1 MILYIALFFDF
12 LYYKRKAGTTLCGS
26 SFFSVFMSEISLK
39 AETLFH
45 IGSFSITNSIVMS
58 ICVLLIMVV
67 LGVSLRRKF
76 AMVPGMFQ
84 GFFEV
89 ALEGLMG
96 LMDSVLGKREKTE
109 KYLPLIATIFL
120 TVITANW
127 LGLLPGVGSIGI
139 YEHAGG
145 REIFVPLFRSPSA
158 DLNFT
163 LAIAIIAVVGVNVF
177 GMFAAGIFRYW
188 KRFFTLKNPIY
199 TFVGLLEF
207 ISEFAKMVSF
217 SFRLFGNVFA
227 GEVLLTIIGV
237 LAPYFIPLPFLF
249 MEIFVGFI
257 QAFVFATLTLVFISI
272 ATAET
277 EH

>member
-1 MILYIALFFDF
+1 
-12 LYYKRKAGTTLCGS
+12 
-26 SFFSVFMSEISLK
+26 MSEISLK

-45 IGSFSITNSIVMS
+45 IGSFSVTNSLVVSGFVLAIAL
-58 ICVLLIMVV
+58 CVGI
-67 LGVSLRRKF
+67 SLRKRL
-76 AMVPGMFQ
+76 AVVPGSLQNFAE
-84 GFFEV
+84 F

-109 KYLPLIATIFL
+109 KYLPLIGTIFVV
-120 TVITANW
+120 VIISNW
-127 LGLLPGVGSIGI
+127 LGLLPGVGSLGM
-139 YEHAGG
+139 YELVEGK
-145 REIFVPLFRSPSA
+145 EMFVPFFRSPSA

-163 LAIAIIAVVGVNVF
+163 IAVALIAVIGVNIF
-177 GMFAAGIFRYW
+177 GILAAGFFRYAN
-188 KRFFTLKNPIY
+188 RFFTLKNPIY

-207 ISEFAKMVSF
+207 VSEFAKIISF

-227 GEVLLTIIGV
+227 GEVLLIIIGV

-249 MEIFVGFI
+249 LEIFVGFI
-257 QAFVFATLTLVFISI
+257 QAFVFATLTLVFVSI

>member
-1 MILYIALFFDF
+1 
-12 LYYKRKAGTTLCGS
+12 
-26 SFFSVFMSEISLK
+26 MSEISLK
-39 AETLFH
+39 AEELFH
-45 IGSFSITNSIVMS
+45 IGSFAVTNSLLVSGIVLIVMTIIGFS
-58 ICVLLIMVV
+58 V
-67 LGVSLRRKF
+67 RKKL
-76 AMVPGMFQ
+76 ATIPGMFQ
-84 GFFEV
+84 GFFEI
-89 ALEGLMG
+89 AIEGLMG
-96 LMDSVLGKREKTE
+96 LMDSVLGNREKTE

-127 LGLLPGVGSIGI
+127 LGLIPGVGSVGI
-139 YEHAGG
+139 YENHNG
-145 REIFVPLFRSPSA
+145 ESVLVPFLRSPSA

-163 LAIAIIAVVGVNVF
+163 LAIAIIAVFGVNIF
-177 GMFAAGIFRYW
+177 GILAAGFFRYVN
-188 KRFFTLKNPIY
+188 RFFTLKNPIY
-199 TFVGLLEF
+199 TFVGILEL
-207 ISEFAKMVSF
+207 ISEFAKMISF

-237 LAPYFIPLPFLF
+237 LAPYFIPIPFLF